1 MINTLRPSSSMS
13 NTARIASYETWATII
28 TTWASETRTWAECQS
43 LMNNITKITS
53 SMTNT
58 AKP

>member
-1 MINTLRPSSSMS
+1 MINTSRPSSSMS
-13 NTARIASYETWATII
+13 NVSRVASYETWATIP

-43 LMNNITKITS
+43 LMDNTTKITS